1 MSWDDYKGKTV
12 GFAKVMGE
20 LPVSDGSLAQRIY
33 NFTATEEG
41 FLEAK
46 LANMPLIPRNWIID
60 TGSDSETVAIYRGP
74 SDPAPE
80 FNTVY
85 AMKYMEM
92 HGESPELLILSS
104 SGVYRFS
111 PSFRHSV
118 YHSPLGS
125 SEYYEGYSEST
136 APTPGLAEQ
145 FLFSS
150 SLVVDKDK
158 YNFFSFAKK
167 ALETDLVYKR
177 SLKRVVPQSEPNFP
191 AQMESVN
198 NRIYFT
204 YCDGGPAYV
213 WDGERIRSFGYQTTP
228 SSPNAIGPS
237 SNKDF
242 GDGGWNNGG
251 GFSDGGRIGTLNYN
265 LTNAE
270 SDTVVTCGGIESGLW
285 HYAVV
290 FENQD
295 GSYSRTSER
304 SPRVTIQYHVT
315 TPESE
320 KTKWGLGFLRRR
332 FWVNQIPKGPQG
344 TVARILLRTS
354 NLTSLPSGDTGE
366 LRFLHRI
373 PNNSALEYMDDIPD
387 SELGSVWE
395 HRRAVPPGFYF
406 MKFFGGS
413 MFVGRTE
420 DYPSRVWW
428 SEQGTVDG
436 SIPESFKVNSWRDI
450 FPETGPITG
459 MYSTTIDNRQIL
471 IIFKEKAAHYISSSY
486 EQPGTSGWTFGTLST
501 VAGCAGPE
509 LCQATPD
516 GYIIWYGNGTFW
528 MWGKDTNGV
537 IDIGA
542 PIRKTLSEINDDR
555 ERFGVSWITKKNKE
569 VVFCLPTSPA
579 NSRFFQPEP
588 PSTREESSFA
598 TYSSVNEVKPNKVPN
613 MQFVWDYRNRGWR
626 LREDLTPSAV
636 ETFKDFTLIANST
649 KDKNHIATILK
660 DPDGSASVSRGNIM
674 VYQRGQPGFARIGTS
689 FTYEYLS
696 GWQSFA
702 EFGPDFHS
710 THRTADSVFT
720 LQERSCR
727 FAKVLYYSD
736 WNYDVPVSST
746 PEDYAINPSVAIVDG
761 SPALVDETTSG
772 ALDKRT
778 LSRYKPSQGMFYKFD
793 LNPVIEKLS
802 LSHPEYR
809 NEIAFWSGY
818 TDRTFW
824 LDSGAAAYGGVGL
837 SWTDSIYPHDWALYN
852 QGTHKWR
859 TRRTYTHRMPVDI
872 PSATVFSFQVFGT
885 TTSDYISLISIDAY
899 GPQSSNPTSR
909 SPSLGSRDPN
919 ILGGI

>member
-20 LPVSDGSLAQRIY
+20 LPVSDGSLAHRIY

-46 LANMPLIPRNWIID
+46 LANMPLLPRNWIIKPD
-60 TGSDSETVAIYRGP
+60 TGEEASSSPLVRLGP
-74 SDPAPE
+74 QHPAPE

-85 AMKYMEM
+85 AMKYKEM

-104 SGVYRFS
+104 KGVYRFS

-118 YHSPLGS
+118 SHSPLGS

-158 YNFFSFAKK
+158 YNFFSLAKK
-167 ALETDLVYKR
+167 AVETELVYKR
-177 SLKRVVPQSEPNFP
+177 SLNRVVPQSEPKFP

-265 LTNAE
+265 LTNTAD
-270 SDTVVTCGGIESGLW
+270 SDGDGPVVACGGIESGLW

-315 TPESE
+315 HPEAE
-320 KTKWGLGFLRRR
+320 RTRWGLGFLRRR

-354 NLTSLPSGDTGE
+354 NLSSLPSGDTGE

-459 MYSTTIDNRQIL
+459 LYSTTIDNRQIL
-471 IIFKEKAAHYISSSY
+471 IVFKENATHYISSSY

-569 VVFCLPTSPA
+569 VVFCLPTSPSNSRVFQAEPSRGVA
-579 NSRFFQPEP
+579 NSKGV
-588 PSTREESSFA
+588 SDS
-598 TYSSVNEVKPNKVPN
+598 NEVKPNTIPN

-649 KDKNHIATILK
+649 KDDNQIKNIIK
-660 DPDGSASVSRGNIM
+660 DSDGAFSTGSGNIM
-674 VYQRGQPGFARIGTS
+674 VYQRGQPGFARIGIS
-689 FTYEYLS
+689 FMYEYLS

-736 WNYDVPVSST
+736 WNYDVPVSSIT
-746 PEDYAINPSVAIVDG
+746 EDYGINPSVKAVDG
-761 SPALVDETTSG
+761 SPTLVDETVSG
-772 ALDKRT
+772 EIDRDYLGFKY
-778 LSRYKPSQGMFYKFD
+778 SVVFD
-793 LNPVIEKLS
+793 LNTVIEKLS

-809 NEIAFWSGY
+809 NEIAFWSGF
-818 TDRTFW
+818 TDRTYFYDIGW
-824 LDSGAAAYGGVGL
+824 PAMGISTSY
-837 SWTDSIYPHDWALYN
+837 TDPVYPHDWALYGK
-852 QGTHKWR
+852 GTHKWR
-859 TRRTYTHRMPVDI
+859 NRRTYTHRMPVDI
-872 PSATVFSFQVFGT
+872 PSATVFSFQVFGK

-919 ILGGI
+919 IFGGI